1 MGCCALGSKE
11 GVLGKHQWGQ
21 PYNAGGIGYHG
32 GGVYGNWGTEEVEN
46 AEGSAVAEE
55 QTAEGTAEVGRSEV
69 IAGSWGMRRRLTHHP
84 FDHS

>member
-32 GGVYGNWGTEEVEN
+32 GGVYGNWGHRGGGECGGECGGRGTDCGGHSGSGEVGGDCGEL
-46 AEGSAVAEE
+46 GDAEE
-55 QTAEGTAEVGRSEV
+55 TDPPS
-69 IAGSWGMRRRLTHHP
+69 
-84 FDHS
+84 F